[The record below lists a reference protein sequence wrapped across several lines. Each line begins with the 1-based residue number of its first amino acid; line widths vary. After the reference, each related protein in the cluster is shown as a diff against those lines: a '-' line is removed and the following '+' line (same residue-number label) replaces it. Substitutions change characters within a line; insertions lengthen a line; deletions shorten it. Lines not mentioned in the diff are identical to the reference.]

1 MNHHI
6 QLPNNKTQS
15 KIIPRTRENV
25 SFRDDVV
32 VSDDHMPIGTPPN
45 IFFRTLKKRMDG
57 YYVNDKDIVF
67 KSVKQE

>member
-1 MNHHI
+1 MNQI
-6 QLPNNKTQS
+6 QLPNNRTQP
-15 KIIPRTRENV
+15 KIIPKTRESM

-45 IFFRTLKKRMDG
+45 MFFRTLKKRMDG
-57 YYVNDKDIVF
+57 YYVSDKDIVF